1 MLLTRTR
8 SYSSKGRAERVSGC
22 FQLPVLERLL
32 AAFPFDVLGFHSDND
47 SKYLNHRLALRMQ
60 ELDLEEFAKSL

>member
-8 SYSSKGRAERVSGC
+8 SFGSKGWAERVSGC
-22 FQLPVLERLL
+22 YQRPVFECLL
-32 AAFPFDVLGFHSDND
+32 AAFPFDVLGLHSDNG